1 MSQKIKSEPEEPSYP
16 KLRVHTIL
24 GTKGGVGKST
34 AAVHLL
40 DWFNARNLP
49 VTSFDLDDENA
60 TLHRFVPSSQCL
72 NTRDREQAD
81 MLVVKAEELAMGKDH
96 AAIVIDLRAG
106 SGDDMLAWFAEVP
119 FDYLAENGI
128 EFVGWACVTS
138 DPDSQQTVSK
148 WLEKIGSKLA
158 SCVFVKNLKDGDFQ
172 YNIPDCAPKLTAT
185 VIIEQIDSRVMS
197 RINEQALPLGDILK
211 LPKGMKGLTD
221 TMMYTRLIRY
231 RDSIFKQLDAIKDI
245 LVAKS

>member
-1 MSQKIKSEPEEPSYP
+1 MSSKSDKVLPVIYP

-49 VTSFDLDDENA
+49 VASFDLDDENS

-81 MLVVKAEELAMGKDH
+81 MLIVKAEELALTREH

-106 SGDDMLAWFAEVP
+106 SGDDMLTWFSEVP

-128 EFVGWACVTS
+128 EFVG
-138 DPDSQQTVSK
+138 
-148 WLEKIGSKLA
+148 
-158 SCVFVKNLKDGDFQ
+158 
-172 YNIPDCAPKLTAT
+172 
-185 VIIEQIDSRVMS
+185 
-197 RINEQALPLGDILK
+197 
-211 LPKGMKGLTD
+211 
-221 TMMYTRLIRY
+221 
-231 RDSIFKQLDAIKDI
+231 
-245 LVAKS
+245 